1 MRSKKYHGL
10 GVLFALLTALLIG
23 APANAQIESN
33 LYIYGQLVT
42 PDTISGPT
50 NVTIS
55 GSIMNEDVSPI
66 YLKHFWITLSNKSG
80 AIQLYNTTYDRVD
93 LYPDT
98 SKSEFLTV
106 LIDDLAVGN
115 YDVFLSFG
123 YTTPSNSTEVDL
135 LPDSNMTLA
144 IIEPPGGQPRLLL
157 IFFAGTAIFI
167 VSIFIIGIV
176 GTNLDRKRR
185 RKG

>member
-1 MRSKKYHGL
+1 MRSKKYYGL

-23 APANAQIESN
+23 APAKAQIESN

-80 AIQLYNTTYDRVD
+80 VLQLYNTTYDRID
-93 LYPDT
+93 LLPDT
-98 SKSEFLTV
+98 SKTELMTV
-106 LIDDLAVGN
+106 LIEDLAVGN
-115 YDVFLSFG
+115 YDVSLSFG
-123 YTTPSNSTEVDL
+123 YTTPTNSTELDI
-135 LPDSNMTLA
+135 LPDTNVTLA

-176 GTNLDRKRR
+176 GTTLERKRR